1 MTRALRRARH
11 PQQAISEAIER
22 LRSQGALDDERF
34 ASTFARVRLAH
45 HGVGRNRIRAA
56 LRQKGVSREA
66 AEQGLREALRERSE
80 GDVLDAVAR
89 RLLRQES
96 RDDLRKRLAKVYV
109 ALLRRG
115 FPPSLVRERLIL
127 LRPETGD
134 ILDGYQFAG
143 SEPPDE
149 GGDPD

>member
-1 MTRALRRARH
+1 
-11 PQQAISEAIER
+11 
-22 LRSQGALDDERF
+22 
-34 ASTFARVRLAH
+34 VRLAH

-66 AEQGLREALRERSE
+66 VEQGLREALRERSE
-80 GDVLDAVAR
+80 RDVLDAVAR
-89 RLLRQES
+89 RLLRHES
-96 RDDLRKRLAKVYV
+96 RDDLGRRLAKVYV

-115 FPPSLVRERLIL
+115 FPASLVRERLIL

-143 SEPPDE
+143 PEPTDAD
-149 GGDPD
+149 GDPD